1 MAIQILLDYWLL
13 LVTCACLLQ
22 SAFPRDEV
30 TLCAPL
36 CVFLSSSG
44 LHYVTWDAA
53 RTGQALKRQHKQ
65 TVDA

>member
-13 LVTCACLLQ
+13 LVTTGYCDWLLVVTCACLLQ

-53 RTGQALKRQHKQ
+53 RT
-65 TVDA
+65 